1 MTPRVSVVL
10 GVFEGAAVLDETLA
24 SIAVQT
30 LGDFECIVVDD
41 GSTDPRVAEQLAD
54 WVRRD
59 ARFRVIRQPNQ
70 GLTRA
75 LIAGCAEA
83 RGPFIARIDVGDTM
97 APERLA
103 EQAAVLERYPD
114 CAFAAVRTQFHGPA
128 WEPLHVNAGL
138 GPWPVP
144 GSILPAAADAGL
156 EGDIPHHG
164 SVMMRRAACE
174 QVGGYRAEFYYGQDW
189 DLWYRLAEVGT
200 FAMVPRVLYHA
211 RLFPEAIS
219 MTHAERQRSVAAC
232 SLGAFQARR
241 RGEDERPWLRQ
252 AAAVRPQAKSA
263 AQGGRRGH
271 EPGYYFIGEAL
282 RRVGDP
288 ACRTYLARAIRERPS
303 SLRAWV
309 RLVQAVRLARPVE
322 RGEAAR

>member
-10 GVFEGAAVLDETLA
+10 GVFEGADVLAETLA
-24 SIAVQT
+24 SIAAQT

-41 GSTDPRVAEQLAD
+41 GSSDPRVAARLAD
-54 WVRRD
+54 WVQRD
-59 ARFRVIRQPNQ
+59 GRFRVIHQQNQ

-75 LIAGCAEA
+75 LIAGCAAA
-83 RGPFIARIDVGDTM
+83 RGAFIARIDVGDTM

-103 EQAAVLERYPD
+103 EQAAVLEQYPE
-114 CAFAAVRTQFHGPA
+114 CAFVAVQTQIHGPA
-128 WEPLHVNAGL
+128 WEPLHVNAGR
-138 GPWPVP
+138 GPVGVP
-144 GSILPAAADAGL
+144 ASILPDEPNGAL
-156 EGDIPHHG
+156 RGDVPHHG
-164 SVMMRRAACE
+164 SVMLRRAACE
-174 QVGGYRAEFYYGQDW
+174 RVGGYRAEFYYGQDW

-219 MTHAERQRSVAAC
+219 MTQAERQRRVAEC
-232 SLGAFQARR
+232 SRGAFQARR
-241 RGEDERPWLRQ
+241 RGEDEGPWLRQ
-252 AAAVRPQAKSA
+252 AAAVRPQAA
-263 AQGGRRGH
+263 GPAQGGRRGY

-288 ACRTYLARAIRERPS
+288 ACRTYLVRAIRERPS

-309 RLVQAVRLARPVE
+309 RLAQTVRLARPSVST
-322 RGEAAR
+322 RVT